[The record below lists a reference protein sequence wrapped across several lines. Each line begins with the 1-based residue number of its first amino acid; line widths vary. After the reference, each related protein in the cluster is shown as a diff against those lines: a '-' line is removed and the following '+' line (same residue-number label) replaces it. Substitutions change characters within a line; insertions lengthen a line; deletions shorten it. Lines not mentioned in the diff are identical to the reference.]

1 MIKDFP
7 LPSLLL
13 LQKINSGATGI
24 TYNDEVPMYR
34 RETSLKNN
42 NVTEKLK
49 CTLKLNYKHM
59 FNLRVDV

>member
-49 CTLKLNYKHM
+49 C
-59 FNLRVDV
+59 